1 MVTSIHFA
9 LIFLL
14 IRSSLN
20 ATFYGTVFVCGPS
33 QIMSILGFL
42 RLRGSFEVPTLLNT
56 FKTTHDAATKTTQN
70 NAHII
75 SIIWA

>member
-33 QIMSILGFL
+33 QIMSAILGFL
-42 RLRGSFEVPTLLNT
+42 RLRGRFKVPTLLNT
-56 FKTTHDAATKTTQN
+56 FKTTHDAATKTPQN

-75 SIIWA
+75 SNI

>member
-14 IRSSLN
+14 IRPSLN

-56 FKTTHDAATKTTQN
+56 FKTTHDAATKTPQN
-70 NAHII
+70 NALII
-75 SIIWA
+75 SNI